1 MMARRRA
8 ATPSI
13 ASSQPMRSKPPAAV
27 RCSGWSRRSGSRWT
41 SRLAMPLW
49 QAKPRVT
56 GCSRSG
62 RSARS
67 APSSTSATSPQ
78 AGSQTRQKVGRKVRD
93 IGRQHIEG
101 GGARL
106 AGAPYAPGPGGR
118 LRKRIPSPRRR
129 AVALRRFLLAIGALL
144 LLGSACR
151 APGETWILA
160 GQSNAAGYSL
170 WYDAPVPLPTP
181 SGLTARALKGWGEVG
196 LAVDPL
202 RAPGDPRRS
211 PWPQFAAERLARGYA
226 RPHLV
231 QTAEPGTCLAIGA
244 YGQKARWD
252 PEEGDLYARMLERAA
267 AARRAGFPRPVA
279 VLWHQG
285 ECEAALGLPAPVVRP
300 LYRDALMR

>member
-1 MMARRRA
+1 M
-8 ATPSI
+8 
-13 ASSQPMRSKPPAAV
+13 
-27 RCSGWSRRSGSRWT
+27 
-41 SRLAMPLW
+41 
-49 QAKPRVT
+49 
-56 GCSRSG
+56 
-62 RSARS
+62 
-67 APSSTSATSPQ
+67 
-78 AGSQTRQKVGRKVRD
+78 
-93 IGRQHIEG
+93 
-101 GGARL
+101 
-106 AGAPYAPGPGGR
+106 
-118 LRKRIPSPRRR
+118 
-129 AVALRRFLLAIGALL
+129 ALRRFLLAIGALL

-300 LYRDALMR
+300 LYRDALMRFADAVGADLGVPVVAALIVPSPDGAFAAVRAAVLDAAALHPGILVGPDAGLVAHEEDGVHLRDVVAMGVLWADAVEAAGF